1 MRCPFCSSEDTQVKD
16 SRPAEDSSSIRRRR
30 SCLSCGARFTTFER
44 IQLRELIVV
53 KGDGERRQPFEQ
65 DKIVRSMQI
74 ALRKRP
80 VDNDTIEC
88 AASAIVRHLENMGE
102 TEVSSRKIGAL
113 VMDSLADLD
122 VVAYIRYA
130 SVYKDFSKP
139 EDFFTFVEELKN
151 IQLKQSVAA
160 E

>member
-1 MRCPFCSSEDTQVKD
+1 MRCPFCSSDDTSVKD

-44 IQLRELIVV
+44 IQLRELTVI
-53 KGDGERRQPFEQ
+53 KSNGERAQPFNQ

-80 VDNDTIEC
+80 VDPEAIEI
-88 AASAIVRHLENMGE
+88 AASKIVRHLEGIGE
-102 TEVSSRKIGAL
+102 MEVPSALIGEL
-113 VMDSLADLD
+113 VMEALAEMDM
-122 VVAYIRYA
+122 VAYIRYA
-130 SVYKDFSKP
+130 SVYKDFCQP
-139 EDFFTFVEELKN
+139 DDFYAFIEELKN
-151 IQLKQSVAA
+151 IQEKHSVAA